1 MARTDTGHLA
11 GHDLDIN
18 KQYATGAT
26 KGGDVWSEQT
36 GVAGSERVGTMLLG
50 GKRTRGISSKLEQF
64 DLLRQMTKGRET
76 IHAPGLSEQE
86 QVIIARMK
94 ELAMGDPELG
104 QIYTDFTF
112 RALEGEEGVTP
123 GLRRDI
129 AEQEAITK
137 EEIARGLGSTGDIRS
152 TAGIK
157 RMGRFREQTNIMK
170 ERARQ
175 DAIRRGEGLIGSRS
189 RRMIAAAGT
198 ALGPLAQ
205 QRGLESAAQLQ
216 TAANVAGEKA
226 GLMRLGGQF
235 GGMAVT
241 QARRT

>member
-1 MARTDTGHLA
+1 MGFADKKFVESGTGTGDIHSEALGVSALERTGTATIGKRLTGKLSKM
-11 GHDLDIN
+11 GGKLDI
-18 KQYATGAT
+18 G
-26 KGGDVWSEQT
+26 
-36 GVAGSERVGTMLLG
+36 
-50 GKRTRGISSKLEQF
+50 RGLFTSDRKVIQ
-64 DLLRQMTKGRET
+64 
-76 IHAPGLSEQE
+76 APGLSEQE

-94 ELAMGDPELG
+94 ELATGDPELG
-104 QIYTDFTF
+104 QLYTDFTF

-157 RMGRFREQTNIMK
+157 RMGRFREKANIVR

-189 RRMIAAAGT
+189 RRMTAAAGT

-216 TAANVAGEKA
+216 TAANVAGERA
-226 GLMRLGGQF
+226 GLMRLGGQL
-235 GGMAVT
+235 GGIAVT

>member
-1 MARTDTGHLA
+1 MPTTEEKWKEKFRPVQFKEG
-11 GHDLDIN
+11 
-18 KQYATGAT
+18 
-26 KGGDVWSEQT
+26 E
-36 GVAGSERVGTMLLG
+36 
-50 GKRTRGISSKLEQF
+50 TRGEQI
-64 DLLRQMTKGRET
+64 KGAAVGSLKFWEHPKAS
-76 IHAPGLSEQE
+76 IEQAKKMFGIKDPKDIQAPGLSEQE

-94 ELAMGDPELG
+94 ELALGDPELG
-104 QIYTDFTF
+104 QMYTDFTF
-112 RALEGEEGVTP
+112 RALEGKEGVTP

-129 AEQEAITK
+129 AEAEAVTK

-157 RMGRFREQTNIMK
+157 RMGRFTEKANIMR

-175 DAIRRGEGLIGSRS
+175 DAIRKGEGLIGSRS

-216 TAANVAGEKA
+216 TAANVAGERA

-235 GGMAVT
+235 AGTAVT
-241 QARRT
+241 QYRGGQ

>member
-1 MARTDTGHLA
+1 M
-11 GHDLDIN
+11 
-18 KQYATGAT
+18 
-26 KGGDVWSEQT
+26 
-36 GVAGSERVGTMLLG
+36 
-50 GKRTRGISSKLEQF
+50 SKLSTAIF
-64 DLLRQMTKGRET
+64 GGRRTHIRAPQM
-76 IHAPGLSEQE
+76 SEQE
-86 QVIIARMK
+86 QRIIARMK
-94 ELAMGDPELG
+94 ELATGDPELG
-104 QIYTDFTF
+104 KMYTDFTF

-157 RMGRFREQTNIMK
+157 RMGRFREKANVMK

-175 DAIRRGEGLIGSRS
+175 DAIRKGEGLIGSRA
-189 RRMIAAAGT
+189 RRMTAAAGT

-216 TAANVAGEKA
+216 TAANVAGERA
-226 GLMRLGGQF
+226 GLMRLGGQL
-235 GGMAVT
+235 GGLAVT
-241 QARRT
+241 QYRDKER

>member
-1 MARTDTGHLA
+1 MAFEERVTPVQFEEGETFKDQLKA
-11 GHDLDIN
+11 KNI
-18 KQYATGAT
+18 QERATGSLRF
-26 KGGDVWSEQT
+26 WEHP
-36 GVAGSERVGTMLLG
+36 GSSIDQAKRLLG
-50 GKRTRGISSKLEQF
+50 MGDRKVIQ
-64 DLLRQMTKGRET
+64 
-76 IHAPGLSEQE
+76 APGLSEQE

-94 ELAMGDPELG
+94 ELATGDPELG
-104 QIYTDFTF
+104 QLYTDFTF

-152 TAGIK
+152 TAGIR
-157 RMGRFREQTNIMK
+157 RMGRFREKANIVR
-170 ERARQ
+170 ERAKQ

-226 GLMRLGGQF
+226 GLMRLGGQL
-235 GGMAVT
+235 GGIAVT